1 MSSVNQQPPPRTRVG
16 TKGFAAL
23 NSPNYRSFW
32 LSSFGQ
38 SAAQGMQ
45 TLTISWL
52 VLELTGSISQ
62 FGFSVFLQGVPM
74 SLMMIFGG
82 VLADRVNRIKL
93 IMVSQTINMGLL
105 FMLGILALTGHI
117 QVWHVYAVTPL
128 IGAFQGVVRPS
139 SASAISDL
147 VERKDIMNAIAL
159 NSTLMNITQIA
170 GPSAAGFIIS
180 GFGVGPALMINASFY
195 IIGILWL
202 SRIRDFPPLP
212 RIHRVNPMVD
222 LLNGIRY
229 VRDVPPVFAIIT
241 IGCIMGLFAH
251 PAQQMVPAL
260 VREDFNLGATTAGFL
275 LMSAGIGALIGN
287 MALASFGDTK
297 GKNFMLLFSG
307 ALYGAAILGLA
318 ASPWYAGSMVA
329 LFFMGMGRSVF
340 VSIGNALLQLIIPR
354 DYMGK
359 SLAWWNVGGAFTFVG
374 AMPLGFLADAIGL
387 RLGIA
392 IWVLVYIAT
401 LIVVGVV
408 RPAIRKIEANPQ
420 SVPAPVRV

>member
-1 MSSVNQQPPPRTRVG
+1 MSV
-16 TKGFAAL
+16 
-23 NSPNYRSFW
+23 
-32 LSSFGQ
+32 
-38 SAAQGMQ
+38 
-45 TLTISWL
+45 
-52 VLELTGSISQ
+52 
-62 FGFSVFLQGVPM
+62 
-74 SLMMIFGG
+74 MMVFGG
-82 VLADRVNRIKL
+82 VLADRVSRIKL
-93 IMVSQTINMGLL
+93 MMVSQTVNMFLL
-105 FMLGILALTGHI
+105 FMLGTLAMTGHI

-128 IGAFQGVVRPS
+128 IGAFQGVIRPS

-180 GFGVGPALMINASFY
+180 GVGVGPALMINASFY
-195 IIGILWL
+195 IIGIFWL
-202 SRIRDFPPLP
+202 SRIRNFPPLP
-212 RIHRVNPMVD
+212 RTNRVNPAVD

-260 VREDFNLGATTAGFL
+260 VRQEFELGAAAAGFL

-287 MALASFGDTK
+287 LALASFGDTK
-297 GKNFMLLFSG
+297 QKNFLLLFSG
-307 ALYGAAILGLA
+307 ALYGVAIFGLS
-318 ASPWYAGSMVA
+318 ASPWFAGSLIA

-359 SLAWWNVGGAFTFVG
+359 SLA
-374 AMPLGFLADAIGL
+374 
-387 RLGIA
+387 
-392 IWVLVYIAT
+392 
-401 LIVVGVV
+401 
-408 RPAIRKIEANPQ
+408 
-420 SVPAPVRV
+420 